1 MLEVVCLTPWLA
13 AGALLTGLS
22 GLALLTP
29 RPAGGGARLAVLGAL
44 LTHSGASAG
53 HTGQHLTSQHKIRMR
68 KIFSETDLA
77 ILVV

>member
-1 MLEVVCLTPWLA
+1 MTMLEVVWLA

-53 HTGQHLTSQHKIRMR
+53 HTGQHLMSSQPNTR
-68 KIFSETDLA
+68 SE
-77 ILVV
+77 

>member
-1 MLEVVCLTPWLA
+1 MLEEVCLTPWLA
-13 AGALLTGLS
+13 AGTLLTGLS

-53 HTGQHLTSQHKIRMR
+53 HTGQHLMSSQPNTR
-68 KIFSETDLA
+68 SE
-77 ILVV
+77 

>member
-1 MLEVVCLTPWLA
+1 MFEVVWLA

-53 HTGQHLTSQHKIRMR
+53 HTGQHLMSSQPTQDPKE
-68 KIFSETDLA
+68 KNIFGDRSC